1 MKYLAWIKAVLII
14 GVVVCCSC
22 QSGMHW
28 EGKYVS
34 EQTGGAPFPITL
46 ILKPDGKGFWM
57 AADQNTP
64 FRWKQRKGAIW
75 LHLKTGGVLI
85 AETAAADN
93 ALTVDVPGQG
103 SILFKK
109 TPD

>member
-1 MKYLAWIKAVLII
+1 MKYLGWIKAVLIV

-22 QSGMHW
+22 QSGTKW

-34 EQTGGAPFPITL
+34 EPTADTPFPITL

-57 AADQNTP
+57 GTDQNTP
-64 FRWKQRKGAIW
+64 FRWKQRKDAIW

-85 AETAAADN
+85 AETAATDD

-109 TPD
+109 VPD